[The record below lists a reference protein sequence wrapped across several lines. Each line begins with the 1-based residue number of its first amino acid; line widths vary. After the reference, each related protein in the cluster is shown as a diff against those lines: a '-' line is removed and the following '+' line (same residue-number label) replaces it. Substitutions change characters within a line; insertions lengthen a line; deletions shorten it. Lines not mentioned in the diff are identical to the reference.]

1 MTPDLDHNSP
11 TFLRQVQAPLQ
22 VEGGSEVTPSSASAK
37 PRNDF
42 APQNAAVRPFLERLL
57 ARPYYA
63 GRVPTTREVLRNY
76 ANQIRVDRDRRLW
89 LGGFNLLVNLF
100 FLTTAVWF
108 FAFHFSWAAFF
119 AGLALC
125 SLAMNWHGTLYYHR
139 LGSHRAFR
147 ARRPWALAVLRHLA
161 PRTVPEEVYVL
172 SHQVHHAYS
181 DTLLDPYAP
190 RLGWLACMLADA
202 NHQRLSTEL
211 SREDYARASRILAPL
226 AHPRWGLRINS
237 YEAYQRWGS
246 LVHPRDTL
254 IDFAAN
260 WAIWF
265 SIAFAVGGATGV
277 GALAWG
283 VSLWLFSVRHFN
295 YKSHGSGR
303 DQRRLDREISATD
316 LSLNLK
322 LAGWLAGEWHSNH
335 HISPRSARYDF
346 RPSELDLSWQILR
359 GLIALGLFSDAIDG
373 RPTPT
378 QLADAR
384 LKLRHALISKAAP

>member
-1 MTPDLDHNSP
+1 MALVHAPQYTPTITPATTP
-11 TFLRQVQAPLQ
+11 TT
-22 VEGGSEVTPSSASAK
+22 TPRPPESASSRSSSQTQPTK
-37 PRNDF
+37 FLP
-42 APQNAAVRPFLERLL
+42 PFLQRLL
-57 ARPYYA
+57 ARPAYA
-63 GRVPTTREVLRNY
+63 GRVPSAQEVLSHYVIQLR
-76 ANQIRVDRDRRLW
+76 IDRDPRLW
-89 LGGFNLLVNLF
+89 LGAMNLGVNLF
-100 FLTTAVWF
+100 FVSIAIGF
-108 FAFHFSWAAFF
+108 FLFHFTWPAFF

-147 ARRPWALAVLRHLA
+147 ARFPWALALLRHLA

-202 NHQRLSTEL
+202 NHQRVSPDL
-211 SREDYARASRILAPL
+211 SREDYARACHILAPL
-226 AHPRWGLRINS
+226 AHSRWGLRLND
-237 YEAYQRWGS
+237 YETYQRWGS
-246 LVHPRDTL
+246 LVHPRDTF
-254 IDFAAN
+254 IDFAIN
-260 WAIWF
+260 WTLWF
-265 SIAFAVGGATGV
+265 SLAYALGGLAGV

-303 DQRRLDREISATD
+303 DQRRADREVSSPD

-335 HISPRSARYDF
+335 HLVPRSARYDF
-346 RPSELDLSWQILR
+346 RRGELDLSWLILR
-359 GLIALGLFSDAIDG
+359 GLIALGLFTDAIDG
-373 RPTPT
+373 RPTPA
-378 QLADAR
+378 Q
-384 LKLRHALISKAAP
+384 LRHAQQDLEATLTAKVPL